1 MNGDIRP
8 KPWQAMVSAGAEKVN
23 SGTVIAVYNQDVVEV
38 GPGTT
43 PGNGCPSNC
52 KSYKDQKPKGVV
64 VNLSEF

>member
-1 MNGDIRP
+1 MVMYVPSHGKRWSPRVQKKLIRGQSLRCTT
-8 KPWQAMVSAGAEKVN
+8 KMS
-23 SGTVIAVYNQDVVEV
+23 VEV